1 MSAIGGFILGVVV
14 GTIIMGGIVAA
25 SKGVSED

>member
-1 MSAIGGFILGVVV
+1 MSGFVGFVLGGIVGFI
-14 GTIIMGGIVAA
+14 IAGGIVAA